1 MIVHDKETRMRH
13 VSKVPV
19 TIEGSLAQGRRRNW
33 PMGRPRVFE
42 GNRKRHQAYQS
53 NSFMMRA
60 PADH

>member
-1 MIVHDKETRMRH
+1 MRR

-19 TIEGSLAQGRRRNW
+19 TMEGSLAQGRRRNW
-33 PMGRPRVFE
+33 LMERLRVFE